1 MAAGVLVTPSA
12 TEPNELSDAVQ
23 PWRSGAPS
31 AKIKKMMN
39 AAGLNLLMSLSLAPS
54 AHCSVRMTS
63 KMATTVAK
71 WRAPSE
77 RGDAP
82 FVLLIAELGD
92 DFSDGIVLIAFVL
105 PEEEGKERKEKL
117 AISYSAGPFTRSLG
131 NRPRQHGAGL

>member
-1 MAAGVLVTPSA
+1 MAARLLVTPSA
-12 TEPNELSDAVQ
+12 TAPNELSDAVQ
-23 PWRSGAPS
+23 PWRSGAPN

-54 AHCSVRMTS
+54 AQCSVRMTS

-77 RGDAP
+77 RGHAP

-92 DFSDGIVLIAFVL
+92 DFSDRLVLIAFVF
-105 PEEEGKERKEKL
+105 PEEEGKERKTSNFL
-117 AISYSAGPFTRSLG
+117 FCGTVHTL
-131 NRPRQHGAGL
+131 PR